1 MQKIFYCVAAA
12 TLLAM
17 CLSCNIKKNYEG
29 GKYQGEEKNGLPSG
43 YGTLIQKHTTYNGF
57 WENGKMNGYGTLI
70 NGKKRYVGEFKNGYF
85 SGYGELTYGDS
96 VAYSGQWKN
105 GKRQGKGLC
114 KDSMGRHIC
123 GLWKA
128 DMLVWGTRTDL
139 NGTYIGQLNNK
150 GIAEGHGRYISNEGR
165 EYEGLWKDDR
175 REGFGFSIVAHHQ
188 LKAGEWEN
196 DKYRGEKVVYTS
208 ERIYGIDVSKY
219 QHVIGRHKYPIYW
232 NHVRISNL
240 GNISKKRVNGNVDYK
255 ISFVYIK
262 STEGTTMRNKYY
274 ASDYRQARAN
284 GIYIGSYHFFSTLTN
299 PAVQAKFFIRNSHF
313 NKGDFPPVLDVEP
326 MPSQIR
332 KMGGTGVM
340 FNHIRT
346 WMNIV
351 QQRTGVRP
359 ILYVSQT
366 FVNRYLSLAP
376 DIKKNY
382 DVWIA
387 RYGEYKPDVRLVYWQ
402 LCPDGRVKG
411 IHGEVDIN
419 VFNGY
424 RSQYDEFINNQTIR

>member
-1 MQKIFYCVAAA
+1 M
-12 TLLAM
+12 
-17 CLSCNIKKNYEG
+17 
-29 GKYQGEEKNGLPSG
+29 
-43 YGTLIQKHTTYNGF
+43 
-57 WENGKMNGYGTLI
+57 
-70 NGKKRYVGEFKNGYF
+70 
-85 SGYGELTYGDS
+85 
-96 VAYSGQWKN
+96 
-105 GKRQGKGLC
+105 
-114 KDSMGRHIC
+114 
-123 GLWKA
+123 
-128 DMLVWGTRTDL
+128 
-139 NGTYIGQLNNK
+139 
-150 GIAEGHGRYISNEGR
+150 
-165 EYEGLWKDDR
+165 
-175 REGFGFSIVAHHQ
+175 
-188 LKAGEWEN
+188 
-196 DKYRGEKVVYTS
+196 
-208 ERIYGIDVSKY
+208 
-219 QHVIGRHKYPIYW
+219 
-232 NHVRISNL
+232 
-240 GNISKKRVNGNVDYK
+240 
-255 ISFVYIK
+255 
-262 STEGTTMRNKYY
+262 
-274 ASDYRQARAN
+274 
-284 GIYIGSYHFFSTLTN
+284 
-299 PAVQAKFFIRNSHF
+299 
-313 NKGDFPPVLDVEP
+313 LDVEP